1 MDVGFAMEKPLFQ
14 WITETLQA
22 KSPRRNGSIVACDQR
37 LEAKSERKFY
47 QAALT
52 EMTVPTLDMG
62 SKEPAWLG
70 IKFWPEKIDLAK
82 ASGKASG
89 ADPHHPEKQLLP
101 SNFKLEIDGLDCSK
115 VQKIESFTIRQ
126 SVVQDA
132 VGEQRDYQLETASLS
147 FPNLRITFSEV
158 GVESWMSWFEDF
170 VVKGNCFESKEKGGK
185 LTLLGPNP
193 QQPLASFQLFNLGI
207 FRLGSIDSEAAKDA
221 RKLARAEVYCE
232 RMELKLGA

>member
-1 MDVGFAMEKPLFQ
+1 MDAGFAMDKALFT
-14 WITETLQA
+14 WISETLQA
-22 KSPRRNGSIVACDQR
+22 KSARRNGSILACDQK

-52 EMTVPTLDMG
+52 EMTVPTLDAS

-82 ASGKASG
+82 ASGKGSG
-89 ADPHHPEKQLLP
+89 PDPYHPEKQLLR
-101 SNFKLEIDGLDCSK
+101 SSFKLEIDGLDCSK

-132 VGEQRDYQLETASLS
+132 VGELRDYQLETASLS

-158 GVESWMSWFEDF
+158 SVESWMSWFEDF
-170 VVKGNCFESKEKGGK
+170 VVKGNCLENKEKGGK
-185 LTLLGPNP
+185 LTLLSPN